1 MSKALMSAEV
11 YKGLELSLQE
21 LKDHYAPN
29 ATNAEFALYVDQ
41 VQANHLDPRKREV
54 YFVKYGTAKAQIV
67 TGYQVYTM
75 RAQATGQLNGWNVE
89 ILDWKDADQCR
100 AKITIK
106 RKDWESPFT
115 WETYLS
121 DVDKGQST
129 WNSQKRFQLRKC
141 CIAQGFRLA
150 FPEVLGGMPYTT
162 DELAVIDKNAPTD
175 IEDMTK
181 DVEVIKERI
190 AKKNTAAKKSDP
202 IKPGEVT
209 ETASPVTEAVP
220 KAEVPT
226 EPVTPPTA
234 NESVKPSDPP
244 EDALGEDTRNK
255 IIGAFA
261 QFNIAEPLMASVI
274 GKPSTHWTETERQ
287 WLLSCYHQCNDGDLD
302 AVKFAGVKYA

>member
-1 MSKALMSAEV
+1 MSKALMTGEV
-11 YKGLELSLQE
+11 FKGLGLTIQDM
-21 LKDHYAPN
+21 KDHYAPN
-29 ATNAEFALYVDQ
+29 ATDAEFALYVDQ
-41 VQANHLDPRKREV
+41 VQANQLDPRKREV

-175 IEDMTK
+175 VENISK
-181 DVEVIKERI
+181 DVKIVKERVT
-190 AKKNTAAKKSDP
+190 KKAAAKKTVELA
-202 IKPGEVT
+202 PGEVT
-209 ETASPVTEAVP
+209 KAVTKVEEPEVVEPEVVP
-220 KAEVPT
+220 KGDAEVP
-226 EPVTPPTA
+226 
-234 NESVKPSDPP
+234 K
-244 EDALGEDTRNK
+244 DALEEGTRNK

-261 QFNIAEPLMASVI
+261 QFGIKEALMASVI
-274 GKPSTHWTETERQ
+274 GKPATHWTETERQ
-287 WLLSCYHQCNDGDLD
+287 WLLSCYHQCNEGELD

>member
-1 MSKALMSAEV
+1 MVTKALMSAEV
-11 YKGLELSLQE
+11 FKGLELTLQDM
-21 LKDHYAPN
+21 KDHYAPN
-29 ATNAEFALYVDQ
+29 ATDAEFALYVDQ
-41 VQANHLDPRKREV
+41 VKANQLDPRKREV

-175 IEDMTK
+175 VENMTK
-181 DVEVIKERI
+181 DVQVVKERVT
-190 AKKNTAAKKSDP
+190 KKAAAKKTVELAS
-202 IKPGEVT
+202 GEVT
-209 ETASPVTEAVP
+209 KAVTKVEEPEVVKPEVVKPEAE
-220 KAEVPT
+220 AEVP
-226 EPVTPPTA
+226 
-234 NESVKPSDPP
+234 K
-244 EDALGEDTRNK
+244 DALDEGTRNK

-261 QFNIAEPLMASVI
+261 QFGIKEALMASVI
-274 GKPSTHWTETERQ
+274 GKPATHWTETERQ
-287 WLLSCYHQCNDGDLD
+287 WLLSSYHQCNEGELD